1 MIKLFGKTETDFSTN
16 GDKIINAIKARVKK
30 VDNGDFYLE
39 LETDLSYVSDFE
51 EGCIVVAPTPQGEQY
66 FRIANVKKTKNKITT
81 KCPHVFFDSKNY
93 LIADSYVYQL
103 EANAALDHL
112 NSATEPQ
119 SEFTT
124 VSDITTVNSYRCVRK
139 SLYEAIQT
147 VIERW
152 GGHVVM
158 DKFNIGIRQT
168 IGQDKGVV
176 VRYAKNLKEITC
188 TENWDGVVTK
198 LMPVGKDGLLLPD
211 LYVMSETQYVLP
223 YTKTVSFN
231 QDNIEQDNY
240 TTEDGQPDEAAY
252 HAALLADLEG
262 QAQRYVDANCVP
274 KVNYTTKANIPI
286 TDIGDTVQVIDER
299 LGLTLTTNVISY
311 EYDVILDQYRSVEFG
326 NFKPTLEGL
335 TTQIANQTQSII
347 QEGTL
352 SIQATMSA
360 ELQEAKDTIM
370 EALGSGYC
378 IYDPN
383 ALLIVDTLPKENAQN
398 VLMINNNGIAFGQNG
413 INGAFTS
420 AWTIDGTL
428 NMQAIN
434 VINLTANLIKG
445 GTLKLGS
452 ETNQQG
458 QLEVYD
464 EANTLIAEMNAQG
477 LKVYGQ
483 DGSYVLINQSVGF
496 AGYDRNDNPIY
507 WASQDEFHQKKA
519 VVEQEI
525 TLCNKVRF
533 IPITIYDS
541 NNNNTIKN
549 DGIGLVSVG
558 SD

>member
-51 EGCIVVAPTPQGEQY
+51 EGRIVVAPTPQGEQY

-124 VSDITTVNSYRCVRK
+124 ISDITTVNSYRCVRK

-240 TTEDGQPDEAAY
+240 TTEDGQPDEATY

-352 SIQATMSA
+352 NIQATMSA

-434 VINLTANLIKG
+434 VINLTANLIRG
-445 GTLKLGS
+445 GVLKLGS

-464 EANTLIAEMNAQG
+464 DANTLIAQMNAQG
-477 LKVYGQ
+477 LKVFGQ
-483 DGSYVLINQSVGF
+483 DGSYVLINQEVGF
-496 AGYDRNDNPIY
+496 AGYDRNDTPIY
-507 WASQDEFHQKKA
+507 WVSQDEFHQKKA

-533 IPITIYDS
+533 IPITITGS
-541 NNNNTIKN
+541 NNSIIN

>member
-1 MIKLFGKTETDFSTN
+1 MIKLFGKTETSFSSN
-16 GDKIINAIKARVKK
+16 GDKVINAIKARVKK

-51 EGCIVVAPTPQGEQY
+51 EGRIVVAPTPQGEQY
-66 FRIANVKKTKNKITT
+66 FRIANVQKTKNKITT

-93 LIADSYVYQL
+93 LIDDSYVYQL
-103 EANAALDHL
+103 DCNAALDHL
-112 NSATEPQ
+112 NSATEPA
-119 SEFTT
+119 SEFSTI
-124 VSDITTVNSYRCVRK
+124 SDVVAVNSYRCVRK
-139 SLYEAIQT
+139 SLFEAIQT

-152 GGHVVM
+152 GGHIVA
-158 DKFNIGIRQT
+158 DKFSIGIRQN

-176 VRYAKNLKEITC
+176 VRYAKNLQEITC
-188 TENWDGVVTK
+188 AENWDNVVTK
-198 LMPVGKDGLLLPD
+198 LMPVGKDGLLLPNK
-211 LYVMSETQYVLP
+211 YVMSETQYALP

-231 QDNIEQDNY
+231 QSDIEQEDYTDADGNPDPVAYNDALLQDLQDQAQAYVDEYCVPQINY
-240 TTEDGQPDEAAY
+240 TT
-252 HAALLADLEG
+252 
-262 QAQRYVDANCVP
+262 R
-274 KVNYTTKANIPI
+274 ANIPI

-299 LGLTLTTNVISY
+299 LGLTLTTHVISY
-311 EYDVILDQYRSVEFG
+311 EYDIILGQYRSVEFG
-326 NFKPTLEGL
+326 NFKKTLEGFAS
-335 TTQIANQTQSII
+335 TITNQTQEIVNEGILSL
-347 QEGTL
+347 EGT
-352 SIQATMSA
+352 IGT
-360 ELQEAKDTIM
+360 ELQQAKDSIM
-370 EALGSGYC
+370 AALGTGYC
-378 IYDPN
+378 IYGEN
-383 ALLIVDTLPKENAQN
+383 ALLVVDALPKENARN

-483 DGSYVLINQSVGF
+483 DGSYVLINQEVGF
-496 AGYDRNDNPIY
+496 AGYDRNGTPIY
-507 WASQDEFHQKKA
+507 WVSQDEFHQKKA
-519 VVEQEI
+519 VVEEEI

-533 IPITIYDS
+533 IPITITD
-541 NNNNTIKN
+541 NNNNISS

>member
-1 MIKLFGKTETDFSTN
+1 MIKLFGQTEASFSSN
-16 GDKIINAIKARVKK
+16 GDKVINAIRARVKK
-30 VDNGDFYLE
+30 VDNGEFYLE
-39 LETDLSYVSDFE
+39 LETDLSYVADFE
-51 EGCIVVAPTPQGEQY
+51 EGRIVVAPTPQGEQY
-66 FRIANVKKTKNKITT
+66 FRIANVQKTKNKLKT

-93 LIADSYVYQL
+93 LIEDSYVYQL
-103 EANAALDHL
+103 DCNAALDHL
-112 NSATEPQ
+112 NSATSPQ

-124 VSDITTVNSYRCVRK
+124 ISDVVAVNSFRCVRK

-147 VIERW
+147 IIERW
-152 GGHVVM
+152 GGHIVM
-158 DKFNIGIRQT
+158 DKFNIGIRQN

-176 VRYAKNLKEITC
+176 VRYAKNLQEITC
-188 TENWDGVVTK
+188 TENWDKVVTR
-198 LMPVGKDGLLLPD
+198 LLPVGKDGLMLPNK
-211 LYVMSETQYVLP
+211 YVSSDIQYALP
-223 YTKTVSFN
+223 YTKTVSFSQN
-231 QDNIEQDNY
+231 DIEQDDY
-240 TTEDGQPDEAAY
+240 TDADGNPDEVAY
-252 HAALLADLEG
+252 QDALLQDLQD
-262 QAQRYVDANCVP
+262 QAQAYVDEYCVP
-274 KVNYTTKANIPI
+274 QVNYTTKANIPI

-326 NFKPTLEGL
+326 NFKQTLSGL
-335 TTQIANQTQSII
+335 TTQIANQTQQIVDEGVLSL
-347 QEGTL
+347 EGT
-352 SIQATMSA
+352 IGT
-360 ELQEAKDTIM
+360 ELQAAKDTIM

-378 IYDPN
+378 IYEGS
-383 ALLIVDTLPKENAQN
+383 AFMVVDALPKENARN
-398 VLMINNNGIAFGQNG
+398 VLLINNNGIAFGQNG

-483 DGSYVLINQSVGF
+483 DGSYVLVNQEVGF
-496 AGYDRNDNPIY
+496 AGYDRNGTQIY

-519 VVEQEI
+519 VVEDEI
-525 TLCNKVRF
+525 TLCNKMRF
-533 IPITIYDS
+533 IPITITDS
-541 NNNNTIKN
+541 NNNITS

>member
-51 EGCIVVAPTPQGEQY
+51 EGRIVVAPTPQGEQY

-139 SLYEAIQT
+139 SLYEAIQM
-147 VIERW
+147 VVERW

-198 LMPVGKDGLLLPD
+198 LMPVGKDGLLLPN

-352 SIQATMSA
+352 NIQATMSA

-445 GTLKLGS
+445 GTLKLGT

-458 QLEVYD
+458 QIEVYD
-464 EANTLIAEMNAQG
+464 EANTLIAEMNASG

-507 WASQDEFHQKKA
+507 WVSQDEFHQKKA

>member
-1 MIKLFGKTETDFSTN
+1 MIKLFGKTETDFTSN

-39 LETDLSYVSDFE
+39 LETDLSYVPDFE
-51 EGCIVVAPTPQGEQY
+51 EGRIVVAPTPQGEQY

-81 KCPHVFFDSKNY
+81 KCPHVFFDSANY

-103 EANAALDHL
+103 DCNAALDHL

-124 VSDITTVNSYRCVRK
+124 ISDVVAVNSYRCIRK

-152 GGHVVM
+152 GGHIVM

-168 IGQDKGVV
+168 IGQDRGVV
-176 VRYAKNLKEITC
+176 VRYAKNLKEITAD
-188 TENWDGVVTK
+188 ENWGDVVTK
-198 LMPVGKDGLLLPD
+198 LMPVGKDGLLLPNR
-211 LYVMSETQYVLP
+211 YVMSETQYVLP

-231 QDNIEQDNY
+231 QDNINQDDY
-240 TTEDGQPDEAAY
+240 KTEDGQPDEVAY
-252 HAALLADLEG
+252 RAALLQDLEYK
-262 QAQRYVDANCVP
+262 AQQYVDANCVP

-286 TDIGDTVQVIDER
+286 TDIGDTVEVIDER

-311 EYDVILDQYRSVEFG
+311 EYDVILGQYRSVEFG

-335 TTQIANQTQSII
+335 TTQIANQTQAII
-347 QEGTL
+347 DEGTL
-352 SIQATMSA
+352 NLQATMSA
-360 ELQEAKDTIM
+360 ELQEAKDEIM
-370 EALGSGYC
+370 AALGSGYC
-378 IYDPN
+378 IYEPN
-383 ALLIVDTLPKENAQN
+383 AFLIVDRLPKEDAVN
-398 VLMINNNGIAFGQNG
+398 VLMINNNGIAFGQHG

-458 QLEVYD
+458 QIEVYD
-464 EANTLIAEMNAQG
+464 EANTLIAQINAQG
-477 LKVYGQ
+477 IKVYGQ
-483 DGSYVLINQSVGF
+483 DGSYVLINQEVGF
-496 AGYDRNDNPIY
+496 AGYDRNDTPIY
-507 WASQDEFHQKKA
+507 WVSQDEFHQKKA

-533 IPITIYDS
+533 IPITING
-541 NNNNTIKN
+541 NNNAIIN